1 MILRFPGGSSNT
13 VSRKYCPGIMT
24 KITEKVLSEGFK
36 YYDWNVMSGDSGDVK
51 TKEAVYANVT
61 KGLKPGRDNIVL
73 MHDFS
78 GNNKTLEALPG
89 IIDYGLANGY
99 KFEVITTNTEMV
111 RQKIQN

>member
-1 MILRFPGGSSNT
+1 
-13 VSRKYCPGIMT
+13 
-24 KITEKVLSEGFK
+24 
-36 YYDWNVMSGDSGDVK
+36 
-51 TKEAVYANVT
+51 
-61 KGLKPGRDNIVL
+61 

-99 KFEVITTNTEMV
+99 KFEVITPNTEMV